1 LRKERRWEEG
11 DVDEL
16 QRDIDMMRREEERGW
31 RSNSSSGGDGEATA
45 RPAGM
50 EKQQLD
56 LNDQVYTLDLG
67 NNLPQKRNSI

>member
-45 RPAGM
+45 RS
-50 EKQQLD
+50 E
-56 LNDQVYTLDLG
+56 
-67 NNLPQKRNSI
+67 